1 MLISPEGYCDSPHA
15 ESEDDS
21 IRVIRVV
28 VVGVTVVIHVTE
40 VVRAISRPEPPV
52 VRGATPVVDNLSV
65 SFDFQL
71 LSYKCRFLINEI
83 GNFAQLIQRDTL
95 RFTGV
100 SICQRIRHFEKII

>member
-1 MLISPEGYCDSPHA
+1 MTHHA
-15 ESEDDS
+15 EAEDDS
-21 IRVIRVV
+21 IRATRVV

-40 VVRAISRPEPPV
+40 ASPTASGTEPPV

-71 LSYKCRFLINEI
+71 LSYKCRFLINEVCD
-83 GNFAQLIQRDTL
+83 FAQLIQRDTL

-100 SICQRIRHFEKII
+100 FICQRIRHFEKII